1 MSPFCRVH
9 FVFVRLTSCYLSV
22 EVFVFVVID
31 LMSTRS
37 IRDCNL
43 SWPQLQAVEGFDAV
57 VNTSRILQSLLRAL
71 RRVSLT

>member
-1 MSPFCRVH
+1 
-9 FVFVRLTSCYLSV
+9 
-22 EVFVFVVID
+22 VFVVID